1 MQTSKYPL
9 LLTIVGFIYINV
21 IFFFILLIYNVKD
34 LMFLE
39 KILAYHF
46 YVILILI
53 PLSYLIGLTVHK
65 MINEIIVPYLL
76 EKKITY
82 KILRRLKLCNEKS
95 VNKYNIKDDFYFQQ
109 YANQNLFNKI
119 QSGIGIFYASRLLFV
134 GFILLTFSLFF
145 WLWQN
150 NYRCDIT
157 ILFFVL
163 ALLTHFIYRKS
174 RKANDIR
181 IEAIKFL
188 KNENSK

>member
-76 EKKITY
+76 EKK
-82 KILRRLKLCNEKS
+82 
-95 VNKYNIKDDFYFQQ
+95 
-109 YANQNLFNKI
+109 
-119 QSGIGIFYASRLLFV
+119 
-134 GFILLTFSLFF
+134 
-145 WLWQN
+145 
-150 NYRCDIT
+150 
-157 ILFFVL
+157 
-163 ALLTHFIYRKS
+163 
-174 RKANDIR
+174 
-181 IEAIKFL
+181 
-188 KNENSK
+188 